1 MKEIPPME
9 QMLDDM
15 KEIALSVRTDGL
27 MDDSQLME
35 EQLSELAL
43 LWETFS
49 ARTKQQGDEIYNA
62 AKTAQ
67 RLASLYTQL
76 LNWLEPV
83 CSPPLP
89 SPPLHRS
96 ILLKLTHCSL

>member
-1 MKEIPPME
+1 MREIPGME

-15 KEIALSVRTDGL
+15 KEIALSLRTDNL
-27 MDDSQLME
+27 VDRSDQIE
-35 EQLSELAL
+35 EQLGEITL
-43 LWETFS
+43 LWEAFS
-49 ARTKQQGDEIYNA
+49 ERAELQSNEIYNA

-83 CSPPLP
+83 STL
-89 SPPLHRS
+89 R
-96 ILLKLTHCSL
+96 LLLTQLTHSP